1 MAITNISQAK
11 LDTLPQEL
19 KTAQE
24 AVSLPEV
31 QEMLRKLA
39 EYNLGIFMPHMHDQH
54 TGEFQPLPP
63 ELVQVEEGLKVT
75 FRAAV
80 EVEDGNR
87 YFPVA
92 WFWHQGTGEPC
103 GMCVGRCITR
113 PPDTMHYQQHVE
125 EH

>member
-1 MAITNISQAK
+1 MIVSNVSREK

-24 AVSLPEV
+24 AIYLPEV

-39 EYNLGIFMPHMHDQH
+39 EYNLGIFMPHMHDDKN
-54 TGEFQPLPP
+54 GEFQPLPE

-75 FRAAV
+75 FREAG

-87 YFPVA
+87 YFPVG
-92 WFWHQGTGEPC
+92 WFFRNGIGGPC
-103 GMCVGRCITR
+103 GHCVIRCETR
-113 PPDTMHYQQHVE
+113 PPDTGHYGVHKE